1 MSEVAFVGT
10 GAMGSRMAHRLID
23 AGHSMCVWN
32 RTAEKADSLVNAGA
46 KRAGTPADAVT
57 GADAVITMLADER
70 ALRTVVEGSD
80 GIAAA
85 LTDGATV
92 IEMSTVGPGATEW
105 LAGALPDGVD
115 LLDAPVLGSLSE
127 AEAGKLKVFAGGEKD
142 VFERWHDLL
151 SSMGQPVHVGPVGAG
166 TAAKLVA
173 NSTLFGS
180 LSVTAEAI
188 ALGDGLG
195 LPRDV
200 TFEVLSFTP
209 VAAQAERRR
218 EAVESDDYPVRFA
231 LALALK
237 DATLIADAAE
247 AAGVDL
253 RVAPAAREWVEE
265 AERRGWGERDYS
277 AVIAHILEGRQPRA

>member
-1 MSEVAFVGT
+1 MSEVAFLGT
-10 GAMGSRMAHRLID
+10 GAMGSRMARRLVD
-23 AGHSMCVWN
+23 AGHSVRAWN
-32 RTAEKADSLVNAGA
+32 RTPAKAEELVAAGA
-46 KRAGTPADAVT
+46 TMAASPSQAAS
-57 GADAVITMLADER
+57 GADAIVTMLADEP
-70 ALRTVVEGSD
+70 ALRAVVEGVD
-80 GIAAA
+80 GLA
-85 LTDGATV
+85 DGVPGGATV
-92 IEMSTVGPGATEW
+92 IEMSTVGPGATKW
-105 LAGALPDGVD
+105 LAGALPAGVD
-115 LLDAPVLGSLSE
+115 LLDAPVLGSLTE
-127 AEAGKLKVFAGGEKD
+127 AQAGELKVFVGGEER
-142 VFERWHDLL
+142 VFERWRALL
-151 SSMGQPVHVGPVGAG
+151 SAMGRPIHVGPVGAG

-218 EAVESDDYPVRFA
+218 EAVQNDDYPLRFA

-237 DATLIADAAE
+237 DADLIAEAAN

-253 RVAPAAREWVEE
+253 RVARAAREWVEE

-277 AVIAHILEGRQPRA
+277 SVIAHILEARQPRA